1 MSTVVLG
8 TGWTGAWDFT
18 GVGVGEGVGVDGDIG
33 DWDMG
38 VITGV
43 AG

>member
-1 MSTVVLG
+1 VSTVVSG

-18 GVGVGEGVGVDGDIG
+18 GVGVGVGVDGDIG